1 MSRLLAAALALPFA
15 LILLATIPPA
25 TGQDYRVGDRLK
37 TTPAAGKT
45 SYQEITWDDL
55 IPKDWDAMA
64 ALRGINISRLR
75 DGDPKAQEAL
85 DKLRA
90 AWDAAPVVSHLEGKR
105 IRLAGFVIPLE
116 RKGDLV
122 SELLLVPSFGACI
135 HSPPPPANQTVHV
148 ILSKPMAGLQTMDTF
163 WINGTLKTARG
174 ESGLGVF
181 GYRLQG
187 ESLDR
192 YEIKRR

>member
-1 MSRLLAAALALPFA
+1 MPLFAPFIALLLSLSS
-15 LILLATIPPA
+15 LSVSS
-25 TGQDYRVGDRLK
+25 QDYRVGDRLK
-37 TTPAAGKT
+37 PSATAART
-45 SYQEITWDDL
+45 AYQEITWDDL

-64 ALRGINISRLR
+64 ALKGINVARLR

-90 AWDAAPVVSHLEGKR
+90 AWDAAPVVTTLENKR
-105 IRLAGFVIPLE
+105 IRLAGFIVPLE

-122 SELLLVPSFGACI
+122 SELLLLPSFGACI

-148 ILSKPMAGLQTMDTF
+148 ILNKPVAGLQTMDTF

-174 ESGLGVF
+174 ESGFGVF

-187 ESLDR
+187 ESMER
-192 YEIKRR
+192 YEIKRTR

>member
-1 MSRLLAAALALPFA
+1 MRLTTTVLALALLIFA
-15 LILLATIPPA
+15 FPA
-25 TGQDYRVGDRLK
+25 SSQDYRIGDRLK
-37 TTPAAGKT
+37 PSATAART
-45 SYQEITWDDL
+45 AYQEITWDDL

-64 ALRGINISRLR
+64 ALKGINVARLR

-90 AWDAAPVVSHLEGKR
+90 AWDAAPVVSTLENKR
-105 IRLAGFVIPLE
+105 IRLAGFIVPLE

-148 ILSKPMAGLQTMDTF
+148 ILNKPVAGLQTLDTF

-174 ESGLGVF
+174 ESGFGVF

-187 ESLDR
+187 ESMER
-192 YEIKRR
+192 YEIKRTR

>member
-1 MSRLLAAALALPFA
+1 MRLSIPVLALALLIFA
-15 LILLATIPPA
+15 LPA
-25 TGQDYRVGDRLK
+25 SSQDYRIGDRLK
-37 TTPAAGKT
+37 PSATTART
-45 SYQEITWDDL
+45 TYQEVTWDDL

-64 ALRGINISRLR
+64 ALKGINVARLR

-85 DKLRA
+85 EKLRA
-90 AWDAAPVVSHLEGKR
+90 AWDAAPVVSTLENKR
-105 IRLAGFVIPLE
+105 IRLAGFIVPLE

-122 SELLLVPSFGACI
+122 SELLLGPSFGACI

-148 ILSKPMAGLQTMDTF
+148 ILNKPVAGLQTMDTF

-174 ESGLGVF
+174 ESGFGVF

-187 ESLDR
+187 ESMER
-192 YEIKRR
+192 YEIKRTR